1 METMFIAREGTENNI
16 TYVDFSIIFRVIN
29 CFTYLK
35 QTFGK
40 EDITFI
46 LSSSSR
52 DVEWRKSDLS

>member
-16 TYVDFSIIFRVIN
+16 TYVDFSIICRVIN

-52 DVEWRKSDLS
+52 DVE